1 MNPGGHT
8 VVTAT
13 DSFKT
18 KSQFELWTSL
28 IHGSKLEEETLKEK
42 MKTGGGEGDELHNF
56 SFALKCFESNHL
68 TRGSYGPTIF
78 QSIGRPHFLHIF
90 ASHRCNLC
98 DSATCRPV
106 PPRKLRP
113 DFEAQTR
120 KPSAGSVLHTRS
132 PPSDACHRR
141 PRPAGPPSPPEP
153 RSTHASA
160 VLTRSTPSLHV
171 FLHLLMFQVSA
182 TAASRPTSR
191 SLGPSLTSV
200 LHRSR
205 SVGTARPP

>member
-1 MNPGGHT
+1 MVQPGVIFIRQPPH
-8 VVTAT
+8 
-13 DSFKT
+13 
-18 KSQFELWTSL
+18 LL
-28 IHGSKLEEETLKEK
+28 IS
-42 MKTGGGEGDELHNF
+42 
-56 SFALKCFESNHL
+56 SFAS
-68 TRGSYGPTIF
+68 TRTPRCRHVP
-78 QSIGRPHFLHIF
+78 SI
-90 ASHRCNLC
+90 
-98 DSATCRPV
+98 
-106 PPRKLRP
+106 PPRNLRP
-113 DFEAQTR
+113 GFEAQTR

-132 PPSDACHRR
+132 RPSDACHHR
-141 PRPAGPPSPPEP
+141 PRPVGPPSPPEP

-182 TAASRPTSR
+182 TAASRPASR